1 MKRKYFSALL
11 MGALTIA
18 SVSTFTSCKDYDD
31 DIDNLQSQID
41 KAGLQSD
48 IDALKTQLQEAA
60 STASA
65 AKATAESALT
75 KANDAAVKADVE
87 KAIKAVEDAANK
99 AANDVATAIDNAAN
113 AQTAA
118 DGAQKAA
125 DAAAKAAK
133 DAQDQ
138 ADKAVEDAADAVSKA
153 NAAAKQED
161 FVKAL
166 ERIGNLETSRVTAD
180 KLDEKLNQLKEE
192 LLGADGDKE
201 TIGSLTVKV
210 NAYKGA
216 VDELYSAVTSVE
228 LVASYAG
235 QSGANNLL
243 VPNSALVVN
252 MLHGLIAEDSKFG
265 DETKNEV
272 DPIIEYKKG
281 QDVKDDASIVIRVN
295 PVNADLT
302 KGAKIVLL
310 NSKGE
315 NLENIVKV
323 GTPEKFN
330 DYIVSRAASVNTGL
344 WKLPISVTEGV
355 SKEDFE
361 KAVQTED
368 GSRILYAVAVNNT
381 TTSEATSAADR
392 YVVSSYDV
400 EPVYK
405 DFEADNDFTFKVD
418 GTSIKEIH
426 NRWNGTK
433 IVSEK
438 TTDSKDNPEYAW
450 KKDAATA
457 PVVDNADQTKTNVKK
472 ADTDVRSGE
481 ALLQVEVDK
490 PFTISDLAVANDNKK
505 GAADYYYVV
514 LDKENAIESGVSELN
529 AWNSYVID
537 GLCKNVKAG
546 EKLSLTIKS
555 QAANGDIIGFRVY
568 AVNRDGKLLD
578 PDGKAFY
585 VIVGKAIGG
594 IISGNIDPF
603 KKVTETK
610 EFKPVAGVTYGEWTI
625 DTEASKAALPLAGK
639 TPKFTA
645 VYYKKI
651 NGKLEKINFTESET
665 EKVPSDA
672 EYVAFVVDHP
682 EYIADNES
690 VILVNQMTGGSG
702 VDGYKAGT
710 VTAKWT
716 KVMPTAFPADI
727 EFRPKQ
733 EITDGSGKFKAFL
746 KPEYGWNTSN
756 TSGYGTVDLNNVFY
770 NLDNNVEFT
779 IADARKNN
787 NKIENLTVVGTTD
800 DNNANHHNTVIAAE
814 FIDSKT
820 EHKVTAKYNYGII
833 SCRKNDK
840 GVYESQNWTIDYKK
854 DMSVIFACWE
864 SVNTYDWAKATT
876 NQTIAGV
883 AYAKDAKLQPKLT
896 WKANPQD
903 VKGYNTSFMKVS
915 NSYNNDF
922 FGGTVSSLI
931 NDKLFKY
938 VENSAHLSY
947 GKQIDPYFTVSID
960 TDGNI
965 TFSQKDVQVENAPVA
980 DHDEVLSFDVTDAYG
995 HTITIKSLTVKILR
1009 PASSAKRK

>member
-1 MKRKYFSALL
+1 M
-11 MGALTIA
+11 
-18 SVSTFTSCKDYDD
+18 
-31 DIDNLQSQID
+31 
-41 KAGLQSD
+41 
-48 IDALKTQLQEAA
+48 
-60 STASA
+60 
-65 AKATAESALT
+65 
-75 KANDAAVKADVE
+75 
-87 KAIKAVEDAANK
+87 
-99 AANDVATAIDNAAN
+99 
-113 AQTAA
+113 
-118 DGAQKAA
+118 
-125 DAAAKAAK
+125 
-133 DAQDQ
+133 
-138 ADKAVEDAADAVSKA
+138 
-153 NAAAKQED
+153 
-161 FVKAL
+161 KAL

-180 KLDEKLNQLKEE
+180 QLDEKLTQLKEE

-216 VDELYSAVTSVE
+216 VEELYSAVTSVE

-368 GSRILYAVAVNNT
+368 GSKILYAVAVNNT

-426 NRWNGTK
+426 NRWDGTK

-438 TTDSKDNPEYAW
+438 TSDSKDNPEYAW
-450 KKDAATA
+450 KEDAATA

-472 ADTDVRSGE
+472 ADTDKRSGE

-645 VYYKKI
+645 VYYKKN
-651 NGKLEKINFTESET
+651 NGKLEKIDITESAT

-672 EYVAFVVDHP
+672 EYVAFEVDHP

-702 VDGYKAGT
+702 VNGYKAGT

-733 EITDGSGKFKAFL
+733 EITDGSGKFKVFL
-746 KPEYGWNTSN
+746 KPENGWNTSN
-756 TSGYGTVDLNNVFY
+756 TSGNGTVDLNNVFY

-820 EHKVTAKYNYGII
+820 EHKVTAKYNYGMI

-876 NQTIAGV
+876 KQTIAGV
-883 AYAKDAKLQPKLT
+883 EYAKDAKLQPKLT
-896 WKANPQD
+896 WKADPQD
-903 VKGYNTSFMKVS
+903 VQGYNTSFMKVS

-931 NDKLFKY
+931 DGNLFKY
-938 VENSAHLSY
+938 VEGSAHLSY
-947 GKQIDPYFTVSID
+947 GKQIDPYFTVSIA
-960 TDGNI
+960 TDGKI
-965 TFSQKDVQVENAPVA
+965 TFSQKAVQVENAPVA
-980 DHDEVLSFDVTDAYG
+980 DHDEVLSFKVTDAYG